1 MTNVWQCLPAGAAV
15 LAPMEEVTD
24 VVFRGLVRELSG
36 RTPPA
41 LMFTEFVSLPHFL
54 RGEREAL
61 RRLRLAPGEGPVIV
75 QVWGTNPAD
84 YLRGCELLAN
94 AGFAGIDIN
103 MGCPQPKITRK
114 GACAALIRN
123 PALAASLIAAA
134 REGIARSGRQ
144 LPLSVK
150 TRIGFSAVQTG
161 EWAGFL
167 LQQGLDALT
176 VHGRIAEQM
185 SEGSAN
191 WDEIARV
198 ARLRDALGAGG
209 GGATAA
215 GGLAAGGGAGGGGGS
230 AGRIAAPGAGTA
242 AREVSGGLAPG
253 AGRLGAHG
261 AAGSRAGGMPEAREV
276 SVAHPGAG
284 GLAAGGLAA
293 GAGRLGA
300 HGAGTKARE
309 ISVAHPVATSA
320 DWLATGAGTA
330 AANSGAT
337 AHTAAAPKSATKI
350 LGNGDVVSR
359 GQIRDYP
366 GRYGL
371 DGVMIGRGVFEDP
384 YIFST
389 ETSIAD
395 LSPGARIDL
404 AREHLAR
411 YRAEY
416 GATRNFEIL
425 KKFFKI
431 YLAGFDGADEL
442 RARVMDTHSYEAA
455 LDELRHL

>member
-150 TRIGFSAVQTG
+150 TRIGFSAVQTA
-161 EWAGFL
+161 EWPGFL

-215 GGLAAGGGAGGGGGS
+215 GGLAAGGGAGGGS
-230 AGRIAAPGAGTA
+230 ET
-242 AREVSGGLAPG
+242 
-253 AGRLGAHG
+253 
-261 AAGSRAGGMPEAREV
+261 EAREV
-276 SVAHPGAG
+276 SVANPGAGAHGTHPGAG

-300 HGAGTKARE
+300 HDAGTKARE